1 MSLHTHFTQ
10 FAAYNAWANRQVYE
24 AAARLSDEAYRRP
37 VGAFFGSL
45 HRTLNHILAADRIWM
60 ARFVGAGPAPDR
72 LDAEQAATLSQLTAE
87 RQAEDDRIRRYIAS
101 LDDAALAGSI
111 TYSRSPCPIRSP
123 SRYPRA
129 CPLLQPPDP
138 SSRPVPHDPDRAR
151 PAEPRARPC
160 LVPAH
165 AGGAGCVAGLI
176 LQLSLGKYSRSK
188 MEEGPDSALRGR
200 KKKGNAGEGRG
211 VWWSWSPAAALR
223 PVRCARSAG

>member
-87 RQAEDDRIRRYIAS
+87 RQAEDDRIRRFIAS

-111 TYSRSPCPIRSP
+111 TYRPIT
-123 SRYPRA
+123 
-129 CPLLQPPDP
+129 LPDP
-138 SSRPVPHDPDRAR
+138 VTQPLSGGLAHFFNHQTHHRGQCHMILTVLGQPSLSLDLAWFQRTPEAQAAAR
-151 PAEPRARPC
+151 P
-160 LVPAH
+160 
-165 AGGAGCVAGLI
+165 
-176 LQLSLGKYSRSK
+176 
-188 MEEGPDSALRGR
+188 
-200 KKKGNAGEGRG
+200 
-211 VWWSWSPAAALR
+211 
-223 PVRCARSAG
+223 